1 MIENGVM
8 NITAVKDGIHANDY
22 ITLDGK
28 NINITVNAQGDGIE
42 SEGYLTVDKAT
53 LNLSGGGKGLNA
65 ADYITLT
72 SGTFDSNPE
81 VPAVAGNKRLWG
93 INLIYL
99 QRKQGLSLLFLF
111 GKNSRFVNSHKN
123 HRCYSSK
130 HTLD

>member
-1 MIENGVM
+1 VIENGVM

-72 SGTFDSNPE
+72 SGTFDSYGYAEGGTISGGTSATLGQSSPGGGQ
-81 VPAVAGNKRLWG
+81 PGGPGGNQPGGPGGRW
-93 INLIYL
+93 
-99 QRKQGLSLLFLF
+99 
-111 GKNSRFVNSHKN
+111 
-123 HRCYSSK
+123 
-130 HTLD
+130 